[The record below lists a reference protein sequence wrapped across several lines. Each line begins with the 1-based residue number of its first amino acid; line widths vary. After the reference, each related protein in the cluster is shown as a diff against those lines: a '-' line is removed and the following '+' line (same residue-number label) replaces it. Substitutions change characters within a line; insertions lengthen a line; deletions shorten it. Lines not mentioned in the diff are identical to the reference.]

1 MKRAVM
7 LCCLLVAG
15 LLSVSPALADTFDF
29 NFSGP
34 LYSGSTVLTAD
45 LTATPGVYDITSIN
59 GTVTPTGG
67 SAVAINN
74 LLSPGTFDGND
85 NVFLYPPF
93 YNLSGASYLDPFG
106 VSFSL
111 AGGYDVNIGGF
122 FVDYADANGPY
133 VDHISELITESASPT
148 PEPGSLALLGTSILG
163 GAGILRRRFKFKA

>member
-1 MKRAVM
+1 M
-7 LCCLLVAG
+7 LCGLLVAG

-45 LTATPGVYDITSIN
+45 LTATPGVYDITSIS
-59 GTVTPTGG
+59 GTVTPTGS
-67 SAVAINN
+67 SAVAIDS
-74 LLSPGTFDGND
+74 LLAPGTFDNND

-93 YNLSGASYLDPFG
+93 NNFSGQSYLDPFG

-111 AGGYDVNIGGF
+111 AGGYDINISGF
-122 FVDYADANGPY
+122 FVDWADANGPY
-133 VDHISELITESASPT
+133 VDHVGEFITESASPT

-163 GAGILRRRFKFKA
+163 GAGLLRRRFKA

>member
-29 NFSGP
+29 TFSGP
-34 LYSGSTVLTAD
+34 LYSGSTVITAD
-45 LTATPGVYDITSIN
+45 LTASPGAYDITAIS
-59 GTVTPTGG
+59 GSVTPLGG
-67 SAVAINN
+67 SAVAING
-74 LLSPGTFDGND
+74 LLAPGTFDGND

-93 YNLSGASYLDPFG
+93 PNFSGGSYLDPLG

-111 AGGYDVNIGGF
+111 AGGYDINISGF
-122 FVDYADANGPY
+122 FFDGADANGPY
-133 VDHISELITESASPT
+133 VDHVGEFITESASPT

-163 GAGILRRRFKFKA
+163 GAGLLRRRYKA